1 MKQRFETLEQ
11 ANIFIDKVNILL
23 WLPNEVNGTLTYS
36 IPELVEIKEN
46 DVVVETYYEIPITE
60 ELDRILNPEKYVIED
75 TEIIQQFTT

>member
-23 WLPNEVNGTLTYS
+23 GLPNEVNGTLTYS

-46 DVVVETYYEIPITE
+46 EVVVETYYEIPITS
-60 ELDRILNPEKYVIED
+60 ELSDILVGIATTKLIEN
-75 TEIIQQFTT
+75 E

>member
-23 WLPNEVNGTLTYS
+23 GYPNEANGTLTYS
-36 IPELVEIKEN
+36 IPELVDGKEN
-46 DVVVETYYEIPITE
+46 EIVVETDYEVPITG

-75 TEIIQQFTT
+75 TEIIQ